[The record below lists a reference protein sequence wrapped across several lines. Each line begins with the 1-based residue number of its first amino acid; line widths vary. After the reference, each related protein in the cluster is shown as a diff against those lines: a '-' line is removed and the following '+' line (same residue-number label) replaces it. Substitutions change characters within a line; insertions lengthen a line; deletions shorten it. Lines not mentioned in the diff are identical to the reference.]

1 MLKTAMP
8 HWQSLWHNTNA
19 KMAEIPPL
27 QVVLILFWIENVLNF
42 NLDL

>member
-1 MLKTAMP
+1 MLKTTMP
-8 HWQSLWHNTNA
+8 YWQSLWHNINA

-27 QVVLILFWIENVLNF
+27 EVVLILFLIENVLNF